1 MKNSMR
7 HTTRLLLLSL
17 LVLSLAGCHQS
28 VVPSA
33 EEQQADG
40 CERPVRITARILPSD
55 APLRALGDVK
65 DDPDDDPDTPF
76 DPEFGVPIPNSD
88 EARVDHVMLYV
99 YDKDK
104 LIRTIFYR
112 KPRIAGM
119 PEATGEL
126 DVKDFGTETGGIFTF
141 DLTLSPGRYRFV
153 MLVNDPKS
161 YEEAK
166 NGRIR
171 DPQKIYL
178 SQMTDERGM
187 LNTQML
193 EYGNRDNATSLYGK
207 GSHPRLIPM
216 TGQAM
221 LTIPKGNDDGTPKTV
236 TPSID
241 LERVFA
247 RVELI
252 LTTANKEKTE
262 YLSPEIANY
271 RIDNRE
277 YFDGTTKGR
286 LTKGNFVDLVDT
298 DWRAGTLEMLPSRG
312 EYTAT
317 GGGMPEDSR
326 LYSNR
331 TATDYQQYFRDAAT
345 YRTQVTTPYAENLDN
360 GNVIPKDFGF
370 DKMYHQRSKTR
381 LGKRPVN
388 LYYLYI
394 PPMFID
400 GLTKEDMPYILI
412 GINPTGEVIP
422 ADAPVR
428 AEQMTYFR
436 LPITTL
442 VSAAGGGIEEK
453 FEIRRN
459 TTYSIY
465 AAFRGGRLILNDGIK
480 VLPWKV
486 EDQTIEVDIDDE
498 SGDDQDGVVD
508 TGNGTGKLPGDPD

>member
-1 MKNSMR
+1 MIMKNSMR
-7 HTTRLLLLSL
+7 HITRLLLLSL

-33 EEQQADG
+33 EEQQADD
-40 CERPVRITARILPSD
+40 CERPVRITARILPD
-55 APLRALGDVK
+55 GAPLRANDGDVK

-76 DPEFGVPIPNSD
+76 DPEVKDPEAKLD
-88 EARVDHVMLYV
+88 EARIDHVMLYV

-104 LIRTIFYR
+104 LIRTIFYHAP
-112 KPRIAGM
+112 KITAGM
-119 PEATGEL
+119 PTAFDGLE
-126 DVKDFGTETGGIFTF
+126 VKPFGTETGGIFTF
-141 DLTLSPGRYRFV
+141 DLLLSPGRYRFV

-166 NGRIR
+166 NGTIR

-178 SQMTDERGM
+178 SQMTDERKM
-187 LNTQML
+187 LSSQILIAKNK
-193 EYGNRDNATSLYGK
+193 NAIGLYGR
-207 GSHPRLIPM
+207 GSQPRLIPM

-247 RVELI
+247 KVELI
-252 LTTANKEKTE
+252 LTTSNKEESE

-271 RIDNRE
+271 AVDNRN
-277 YFDGTTKGR
+277 YVDGTTTGR

-317 GGGMPEDSR
+317 GRDMPEESR
-326 LYSNR
+326 LYSDR
-331 TATDYQQYFRDAAT
+331 AATDYQQYFRDAAT
-345 YRTQVTTPYAENLDN
+345 YRAQVTTPYAENLDVK
-360 GNVIPKDFGF
+360 NVFFQYINNRQGF
-370 DKMYHQRSKTR
+370 PKMYHRRSKSQE
-381 LGKRPVN
+381 GKVAGIN

-412 GINPTGEVIP
+412 GVNTTGESIP

-428 AEQMTYFR
+428 ADQMTYFR

-453 FEIRRN
+453 FEVRRN

-465 AAFRGGRLILNDGIK
+465 AAFRGGRLILDDGIM
-480 VLPWKV
+480 VYPWRRV
-486 EDQTIEVDIDDE
+486 DQEIPI
-498 SGDDQDGVVD
+498 
-508 TGNGTGKLPGDPD
+508 DPDADGGTLPDWNK

>member
-28 VVPSA
+28 VVPTA

-40 CERPVRITARILPSD
+40 CERPVRITARILPSSS
-55 APLRALGDVK
+55 PLRADGEVK

-76 DPEFGVPIPNSD
+76 DPEVVDPNTKLLES
-88 EARVDHVMLYV
+88 RIDHVMLYV
-99 YDKDK
+99 YDKGE
-104 LIRTIFYR
+104 LIRTIFYHSP
-112 KPRIAGM
+112 KLSGM
-119 PEATGEL
+119 PTAFDGL
-126 DVKDFGTETGGIFTF
+126 DVKTFGTETGGIFTF

-153 MLVNDPKS
+153 MLVNDPQC
-161 YEEAK
+161 YYEAK
-166 NGRIR
+166 NGNIR
-171 DPQKIYL
+171 EPQTIYL
-178 SQMTDERGM
+178 DQMTDAKRM
-187 LNTQML
+187 LSSQILADTKPTSMTRTGL
-193 EYGNRDNATSLYGK
+193 YNAGIQ
-207 GSHPRLIPM
+207 PRIIPM

-241 LERVFA
+241 LERVYA

-271 RIDNRE
+271 RMDNRD
-277 YFDGTTKGR
+277 YVDGSNTGR
-286 LTKGNFVDLVDT
+286 LTKGRFVDLVDT
-298 DWRAGTLEMLPSRG
+298 DWRAGTLEMLPTRG

-317 GGGMPEDSR
+317 GRNMPEDSR
-326 LYSNR
+326 LYSDR
-331 TATDYQQYFRDAAT
+331 TATDYQQYFHDAAT
-345 YRTQVTTPYAENLDN
+345 YRAQVTTTYAENLDEMNVLHN
-360 GNVIPKDFGF
+360 GLGF
-370 DKMYHQRSKTR
+370 DMMFHKRSTSQWKKIT
-381 LGKRPVN
+381 LP
-388 LYYLYI
+388 LYFLYI

-400 GLTKEDMPYILI
+400 GLKKEDMPYILI
-412 GINPTGEVIP
+412 GINTTGEVIP
-422 ADAPVR
+422 EDAPLR

-453 FEIRRN
+453 FEVRRN

-480 VLPWKV
+480 VYPWREVK
-486 EDQTIEVDIDDE
+486 EDLEVNPDDE
-498 SGDDQDGVVD
+498 GVDPLWKQDQ
-508 TGNGTGKLPGDPD
+508 P

>member
-1 MKNSMR
+1 MIMKNSMR

-40 CERPVRITARILPSD
+40 CERMVRITARILPD
-55 APLRALGDVK
+55 GAPLRATDGDVK

-76 DPEFGVPIPNSD
+76 DPEVVDPESKLD
-88 EARVDHVMLYV
+88 EARIDHVMLYV

-104 LIRTIFYR
+104 LIRTIFYHDP
-112 KPRIAGM
+112 KITAGM
-119 PEATGEL
+119 PTAFDGLE
-126 DVKDFGTETGGIFTF
+126 VKPFGTETGGIFTF
-141 DLTLSPGRYRFV
+141 DLLLSPGRYRFV
-153 MLVNDPKS
+153 LLVNDPKS
-161 YEEAK
+161 YDEAM
-166 NGRIR
+166 NGKIR

-178 SQMTDERGM
+178 SQMTDERKM
-187 LNTQML
+187 LNSVML
-193 EYGNRDNATSLYGK
+193 ISNNTTNSTSKYKSGV
-207 GSHPRLIPM
+207 HPRLIPM

-236 TPSID
+236 SPSID

-252 LTTANKEKTE
+252 LTTATKDESE
-262 YLSPEIANY
+262 FLSPDIANY
-271 RIDNRE
+271 RIDLRD
-277 YFDGTTKGR
+277 YVDGTTTGR
-286 LTKGNFVDLVDT
+286 LTKGQLVDLVDT

-317 GGGMPEDSR
+317 GRDMPEESR
-326 LYSNR
+326 LYSDR

-345 YRTQVTTPYAENLDN
+345 YRAQVTTPYAENLDEK
-360 GNVIPKDFGF
+360 NVLHLGYQGF
-370 DKMYHQRSKTR
+370 DKMYHHRSKSQFR
-381 LGKRPVN
+381 KVYLN

-394 PPMFID
+394 PPMYID

-412 GINPTGEVIP
+412 GINTTGEAIP

-442 VSAAGGGIEEK
+442 VSAAGGGIEER
-453 FEIRRN
+453 FEVRRN

-465 AAFRGGRLILNDGIK
+465 AAFRGGRLILDDGIY
-480 VLPWKV
+480 VYPWRRV
-486 EDQTIEVDIDDE
+486 DQEIPI
-498 SGDDQDGVVD
+498 
-508 TGNGTGKLPGDPD
+508 DPDADGETLPDWNK

>member
-28 VVPSA
+28 VVPTA

-55 APLRALGDVK
+55 APLRANDGEVK
-65 DDPDDDPDTPF
+65 DDPDEDPDTPF
-76 DPEFGVPIPNSD
+76 DPEVVDPIRQSD

-104 LIRTIFYR
+104 PIRTIFYR
-112 KPRIAGM
+112 KPGIAGM

-141 DLTLSPGRYRFV
+141 DLMLSPGRYRFV
-153 MLVNDPKS
+153 LLVNDPKS

-187 LNTQML
+187 LNSQVL
-193 EYGNRDNATSLYGK
+193 YNRNTLNGTSLYSK
-207 GSHPRLIPM
+207 NSHPRLIPM

-221 LTIPKGNDDGTPKTV
+221 LTIPKGIDESTPKTV

-286 LTKGNFVDLVDT
+286 LTKGYFVDLVDT

-317 GGGMPEDSR
+317 GGGMPEEIR
-326 LYSNR
+326 LYSDR
-331 TATDYQQYFRDAAT
+331 TATDYQKYFRDGAT
-345 YRTQVTTPYAENLDN
+345 YRSQVTTPYAENLDN
-360 GNVIPKDFGF
+360 GNVIPKNLGF
-370 DKMYHQRSKTR
+370 DKMYHQRSQTR
-381 LGKRPVN
+381 LGKKLVG

-400 GLTKEDMPYILI
+400 GLKKEDMPYILI
-412 GINPTGEVIP
+412 GINTTGEAIP
-422 ADAPVR
+422 ADAPAA

-442 VSAAGGGIEEK
+442 VSAAGGGNEEK

-480 VLPWKV
+480 VYPWRRVDQELP
-486 EDQTIEVDIDDE
+486 I
-498 SGDDQDGVVD
+498 
-508 TGNGTGKLPGDPD
+508 DPDADGETLPDWNK